1 MGAENRGDI
10 ERIEAEAEG
19 IAKSAVTL
27 FPDLPKH
34 KAILRMIAADDTPEG
49 YAARNNLANEQML
62 EFTRQERVLLL
73 MEEVAECEDPVR
85 SSVLKRKLNLW
96 KLREVDW
103 TALIRQ
109 FNGAEPRW
117 RQDHKL
123 GA

>member
-34 KAILRMIAADDTPEG
+34 EAILRMIAADDTPEG